1 MISFFFLIIIIAAA
15 ATIIVTHTRYV
26 NILCNLI

>member
-15 ATIIVTHTRYV
+15 TTIIITHTRYV
-26 NILCNLI
+26 NILWNLI